1 MRRLSDFPHGAPGA
15 SASKAIG
22 DDVAVSDTLIDT
34 LGAHGGDAATV
45 PHAMRYYVSARAE
58 DLPELEMR
66 ERLVRAGVD
75 ADELSHTLDRLEH
88 DAALLDSAS
97 LLILQDGLADEET
110 RELAV
115 GAIGA
120 SRSKLPIVEAGL
132 IAIAAVY
139 GMWLVATKGKRSHQR
154 VIRRGPDGSLE
165 EIETTEWYGPSGPLQ
180 AIAGLFGAEVDG
192 DEQTEL
198 PPADERR
205 LPPAS
210 DP

>member
-1 MRRLSDFPHGAPGA
+1 
-15 SASKAIG
+15 
-22 DDVAVSDTLIDT
+22 VSDTLIDA
-34 LGAHGGDAATV
+34 LSAHDAGVTTV

-58 DLPELEMR
+58 DLPELEIR

-75 ADELSHTLDRLEH
+75 ADELSRALDLLEH

-97 LLILQDGLADEET
+97 LFILQDGFADAET
-110 RELAV
+110 RELAD

-120 SRSKLPIVEAGL
+120 SRSKLPVVEAGL

-139 GMWLVATKGKRSHQR
+139 GMWLATTKGRRTHQR
-154 VIRRGPDGSLE
+154 VIRRASDGSLE

-180 AIAGLFGAEVDG
+180 AIAGLFGVEAG

-198 PPADERR
+198 PSGDERG
-205 LPPAS
+205 LPPAR
-210 DP
+210 DA

>member
-1 MRRLSDFPHGAPGA
+1 M
-15 SASKAIG
+15 
-22 DDVAVSDTLIDT
+22 SDTLIDT
-34 LGAHGGDAATV
+34 LRAHGGDAATV
-45 PHAMRYYVSARAE
+45 PHAMRYYVSARAH

-75 ADELSHTLDRLEH
+75 ADDLSRSLDRLEH

-97 LLILQDGLADEET
+97 LFILQDGLADEET

-132 IAIAAVY
+132 IAIATVY

-180 AIAGLFGAEVDG
+180 AIAGLFGAEVDR

-198 PPADERR
+198 PPAEERE
-205 LPPAS
+205 LPRAS

>member
-1 MRRLSDFPHGAPGA
+1 
-15 SASKAIG
+15 
-22 DDVAVSDTLIDT
+22 VSDILIDT
-34 LGAHGGDAATV
+34 LCAHGADATTV

-66 ERLVRAGVD
+66 EGLVRAGVN
-75 ADELSHTLDRLEH
+75 ADELSHALDLLER

-97 LLILQDGLADEET
+97 LFILQDGFADEAT
-110 RELAV
+110 RELAD

-120 SRSKLPIVEAGL
+120 SRSKLPVVEAGL

-139 GMWLVATKGKRSHQR
+139 GMWLATTRGRRSHQR
-154 VIRRGPDGSLE
+154 VIRRGSDGSLE

-198 PPADERR
+198 PSGDERG
-205 LPPAS
+205 LPPAGEA
-210 DP
+210 